1 MARPRSKPDF
11 TAGVVVSDGTRQCR
25 ALELRVQSDNLYAVQ
40 PRQRKSVKSS
50 YHSSGRFH
58 FKVGGSAP
66 ITPTIELPP
75 RLMKERASPLDHEPR
90 CLFATS
96 LENVPTLLQYTGQP
110 YDLRV
115 DLKLPK
121 VDGLFVL
128 ELYLGNTS
136 GKRFEYE
143 DESYAE
149 ATITER
155 LFSGAGY
162 DFCLRFAVV
171 SSRPVYRRILDDQ
184 ISKAWLNAATDLGIR
199 VVAPFRLK
207 LGRNESLMYEAHI
220 VDFGGPKG
228 IIVGLIERDHTGDV
242 RCRHGY
248 GSSDLSPEYRK
259 YKRELFID
267 TLNDWKWFGQKGG
280 EPSWYTGKD
289 WT

>member
-11 TAGVVVSDGTRQCR
+11 TAGVVVSDGTKQCR
-25 ALELRVQSDNLYAVQ
+25 ALELRVHSDNLYAMQ
-40 PRQRKSVKSS
+40 PRQGKSVKSS
-50 YHSSGRFH
+50 YHSSGQFH

-75 RLMKERASPLDHEPR
+75 RFMKECTFPLDGGPR

-96 LENVPTLLQYTGQP
+96 LENAPTLLQYTGQP
-110 YDLRV
+110 YDQRV

-128 ELYLGNTS
+128 ELYLGSTS
-136 GKRFEYE
+136 GKSFEYD

-155 LFSGAGY
+155 TFSGAGY

-171 SSRPVYRRILDDQ
+171 SSRPVYRRILDDH

-199 VVAPFRLK
+199 VVAPFPVK
-207 LGRNESLMYEAHI
+207 LSRDESLMYEAHI
-220 VDFGGPKG
+220 LDFGGPNG
-228 IIVGLIERDHTGDV
+228 IVVGLIERDHIGDM
-242 RCRHGY
+242 RGRHGY
-248 GSSDLSPEYRK
+248 GSSDLSSEYRE

-267 TLNDWKWFGQKGG
+267 TLNDWQWFGQKGE
-280 EPSWYTGKD
+280 EPSWYTGKK
-289 WT
+289 WA